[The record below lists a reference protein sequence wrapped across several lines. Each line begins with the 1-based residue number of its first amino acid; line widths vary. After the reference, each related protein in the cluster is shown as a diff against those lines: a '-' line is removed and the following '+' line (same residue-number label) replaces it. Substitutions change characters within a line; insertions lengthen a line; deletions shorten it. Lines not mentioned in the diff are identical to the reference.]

1 MRSLLMI
8 AVGVWVGREIYMTL
22 AKNQAREKEVYT
34 RKALEKFML
43 EQLPSFSEADRKKE
57 IENILKY

>member
-8 AVGVWVGREIYMTL
+8 AVGVWVGRGIYMTL
-22 AKNQAREKEVYT
+22 AKNQASEKEVYI
-34 RKALEKFML
+34 RKALDKFMK
-43 EQLPSFSEADRKKE
+43 EQLPTLPVAERKKE

>member
-8 AVGVWVGREIYMTL
+8 AVGVWVGRGIYMTL
-22 AKNQAREKEVYT
+22 AKNQAREKEVYI

-43 EQLPSFSEADRKKE
+43 EQLPTLSVADRKKE

>member
-22 AKNQAREKEVYT
+22 AKNQTREREVYI
-34 RKALEKFML
+34 RKELEKFMQ
-43 EQLPSFSEADRKKE
+43 EQLPALSVTDRKKE
-57 IENILKY
+57 MDNILK

>member
-1 MRSLLMI
+1 MRTLLMI
-8 AVGVWVGREIYMTL
+8 AVGVWVGRGIYMTL

-43 EQLPSFSEADRKKE
+43 EQLPTLSVAERNKE
-57 IENILKY
+57 IANILKY

>member
-8 AVGVWVGREIYMTL
+8 AVGVWIGRGIYMTL
-22 AKNQAREKEVYT
+22 AKNQALEKEVYT

-43 EQLPSFSEADRKKE
+43 EQLPTLSVAERNKE
-57 IENILKY
+57 IANILKY